1 MRDEVQKR
9 LSMSDPF
16 AVSFPINVCID
27 MASSVGNRGICQRIK
42 ETKLR
47 DANLETGHLIPTISC
62 S

>member
-27 MASSVGNRGICQRIK
+27 MASSVGIVGFVK
-42 ETKLR
+42 ELR
-47 DANLETGHLIPTISC
+47 KQN
-62 S
+62 